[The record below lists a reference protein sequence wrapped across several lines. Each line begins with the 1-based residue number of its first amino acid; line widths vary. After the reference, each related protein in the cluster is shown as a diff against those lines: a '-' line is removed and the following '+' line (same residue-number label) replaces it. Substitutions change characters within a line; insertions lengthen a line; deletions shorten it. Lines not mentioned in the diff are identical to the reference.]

1 MRRLL
6 LESQPLNI
14 SSFMIQLVSLHGPY
28 DVEVFLHGL
37 KKHQD
42 KNNIFIFVF
51 LNKDR
56 FNETR
61 IVLLSMAL
69 LYIFVTF
76 YKLQYVCKKDR

>member
-1 MRRLL
+1 MRGLL
-6 LESQPLNI
+6 LRKPTIKYFQFYDSLDTTYK
-14 SSFMIQLVSLHGPY
+14 SSWFLCRGGFPY
-28 DVEVFLHGL
+28 QAWI

-56 FNETR
+56 FNQTR

-69 LYIFVTF
+69 F
-76 YKLQYVCKKDR
+76 YKLQ